1 MNIDLFTFQ
10 KIALHDLR
18 KKCINALKLYH
29 ATDDPQVISFTA
41 PTGSGKTIVA
51 TALIESILN
60 GDAIFPEQSNAIIIW
75 LSDSPELNQQSKDKV
90 AIKSNKINFNQCVTV
105 TEDSFDEEEFQDGHI
120 YFLNTQKLGKGSNL
134 TKHSDSRTF
143 TIWQTIQNTI
153 QEKSDRLYCI
163 IDEAHRGAKISEA
176 GRATTIM
183 QKFILGNKD
192 DGLFEPL
199 PLVIGMSA
207 TSERFNKLVE
217 GSSSTVQ
224 KVSISPESVRSSGLL
239 KDIIS
244 IRYPSEDTAN
254 KDMAV
259 FEAAVDDWKDK
270 CMHWDQYCKEQHDS
284 QVNPVFVVQ
293 VENRSA
299 DNYSATE
306 LDDCVKAITERTGWN
321 FSEGEIVHAFG
332 SPKSAITL
340 PSIKLDYI
348 EPSHIAD
355 DHKVKV
361 VFFKDSLSTGWDC
374 PRAETM
380 MSFRRATDATYIAQL
395 LGRMIRTPKQHRI
408 TVDETL
414 NDVHLFLPHFDKDQV
429 KKVVTALQ
437 DAEGADLPT
446 DIDGESIDKPHH
458 QVLTVNPPKEQ
469 TDNNTNNEQ
478 RKDDNTY
485 KEEANNK
492 QDEHPF
498 TEKVHEDDN
507 DNKVANTNQAS
518 NPTNSNNT
526 NNLGETF
533 HEINSDTEPED
544 EKSSNTLDRRGIMN
558 WINEQAFPTYVIRRI
573 RLNDPL
579 KSLYALLSFLNISGL
594 NNTVQPSIDEYIV
607 NDIRSYI
614 EDLKVKGE
622 YEPMVKNLKELKLSQ
637 LDFDTFG
644 ESVNSYTVRD
654 LFTTTDA
661 DIDRQFKQADNKL
674 YGLGIGLKYGRKYYD
689 VDDTYSFK
697 VDFILYASD
706 DSRIE
711 ALNNWCM
718 NRYYELKDKY
728 RPYESK
734 LDDKLKKIFSRLISD
749 AEPVSEHSFMIPET
763 INPRYDK
770 DGKDY
775 SDHLFV
781 DSKTGVATFKLN
793 TWEEPVLKAEQERPD
808 FVCWI
813 RNIPRA
819 SWALTIPYEQNNEY
833 LPMYPDFIIIR
844 KDKDFTYKM
853 DILEPHNSSL
863 RDNIDKAKGLAQYV
877 SKCNNIG
884 RVQLIRV
891 VKTANGNKIQRLD
904 LNKSVVREDV
914 IHAVTNDDLDNLFK
928 KYCG

>member
-1 MNIDLFTFQ
+1 MNIELFTFQ
-10 KIALHDLR
+10 KIALHELR

-29 ATDDPQVISFTA
+29 GTEDPQVISFTA

-60 GDAIFPEQSNAIIIW
+60 GDEIFPEQPNAIIIW

-90 AIKSNKINFNQCVTV
+90 ILKSNKINFNQCVTV
-105 TEDSFDEEEFQDGHI
+105 TDDSFDEEEFQDGHI

-134 TKHSDSRTF
+134 TQHSDNRTF

-183 QKFILGNKD
+183 QKFILGSED
-192 DGLFEPL
+192 DGLYNPL

-207 TSERFNKLVE
+207 TTKRFEKLVE
-217 GSSSTVQ
+217 GSNSTVQ

-270 CMHWDQYCKEQHDS
+270 CMHWDQYCREQHDS

-293 VENRSA
+293 VENKSA
-299 DNYSATE
+299 DSYSATE
-306 LDDCVKAITERTGWN
+306 LNDCVRTIIERTGWN

-332 SPKSAITL
+332 SPKAAITL

-355 DHKVKV
+355 DHKVRV

-408 TVDETL
+408 TIDETL

-446 DIDGESIDKPHH
+446 DINGESIDRPQH
-458 QVLTVNPPKEQ
+458 QVLTVNTPKNQ
-469 TDNNTNNEQ
+469 ADNTNNEQ
-478 RKDDNTY
+478 KD
-485 KEEANNK
+485 EAIHKVGAKNEQN
-492 QDEHPF
+492 EHPF
-498 TEKVHEDDN
+498 VDTAQKEDDE
-507 DNKVANTNQAS
+507 NKADNTNQAY
-518 NPTNSNNT
+518 NPINSNYT
-526 NNLGETF
+526 NNFGETS
-533 HEINSDTEPED
+533 SDVKSDAESEED
-544 EKSSNTLDRRGIMN
+544 ESTTLDRRGIMN
-558 WINEQAFPTYVIRRI
+558 WINEQAFPTYVIRGI
-573 RLNDPL
+573 RLNEPL
-579 KSLYALLSFLNISGL
+579 KSLYKLLSFLNISGL
-594 NNTVQPSIDEYIV
+594 NNTVQPSIDEYII
-607 NDIRSYI
+607 NDIHSYV
-614 EDLKVKGE
+614 EDLKAKGD
-622 YEPMVKNLKELKLSQ
+622 YEPMAKNLKELKLSQ
-637 LDFDTFG
+637 LDFDSFG

-674 YGLGIGLKYGRKYYD
+674 YGLGIGLKYGKKYYD
-689 VDDTYSFK
+689 DDDPYSFK

-706 DSRIE
+706 DSRVE

-718 NRYYELKDKY
+718 KRYYELKDQY
-728 RPYESK
+728 RSYESK
-734 LDDKLKKIFSRLISD
+734 LPENLKKIFSRLISD

-763 INPRYDK
+763 ISPRYDK
-770 DGKDY
+770 DGNKY

-793 TWEEPVLKAEQERPD
+793 TWEEAVLREEQGRSD

-819 SWALTIPYEQNNEY
+819 SWALTIPYKQNEEY
-833 LPMYPDFIIIR
+833 APMYPDFLIIR
-844 KDKDFTYKM
+844 KDDDFTYKM
-853 DILEPHNSSL
+853 DILEPHNQSL
-863 RDNIDKAKGLAQYV
+863 KDNLDKAKGLAHYV
-877 SKCNNIG
+877 SRCNKIG
-884 RVQLIRV
+884 RVQLIRL
-891 VKTANGNKIQRLD
+891 VKISTGYKIQRLD
-904 LNKSVVREDV
+904 LNRSDVRNDV
-914 IHAVTNDDLDNLFK
+914 LHSNTNDDLDNLFK
-928 KYCG
+928 KYCDS